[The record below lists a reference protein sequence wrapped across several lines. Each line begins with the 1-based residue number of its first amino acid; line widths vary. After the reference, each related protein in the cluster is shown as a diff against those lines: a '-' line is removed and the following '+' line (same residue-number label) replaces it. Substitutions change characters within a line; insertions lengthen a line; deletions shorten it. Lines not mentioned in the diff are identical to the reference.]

1 MCTDVIYLDF
11 RKAFDSVPHDKL
23 LMKLWNMGIS
33 GDLWMWFRSYLNG
46 RQQVVSI
53 NNHLSEP
60 LPVHSGVPQGSIL
73 GPLLFLIFVNEL
85 PTIVQSTKLLLFADD
100 TKCYSAS
107 SLNGPALLQADVDI
121 YISGVSLI
129 FPLIHLNLLFYVLAL
144 LVMLVPLFTLQMVN
158 HYHGLLPIGTW
169 EF

>member
-73 GPLLFLIFVNEL
+73 GPLLFLIFINEL

-107 SLNGPALLQADVDI
+107 SLNGPALLQADVDHL
-121 YISGVSLI
+121 YRWSISNISFNTSKSAFLRFGPPGHAGSSVY
-129 FPLIHLNLLFYVLAL
+129 FANGQPLPQSTTHRDLGF
-144 LVMLVPLFTLQMVN
+144 
-158 HYHGLLPIGTW
+158 
-169 EF
+169 